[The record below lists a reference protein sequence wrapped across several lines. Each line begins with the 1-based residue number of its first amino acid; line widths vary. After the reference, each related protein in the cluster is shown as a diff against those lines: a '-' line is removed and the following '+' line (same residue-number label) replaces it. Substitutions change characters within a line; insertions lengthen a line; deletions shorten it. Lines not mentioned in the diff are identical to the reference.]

1 MPLLVKT
8 KASCNARVAY
18 SLTPC
23 AKTSAESSSQKP
35 GSKELDAKIA
45 SYLNENGIAFYTAA
59 SLSFSL
65 IIEERMR
72 LARQN
77 LLLSCKVPHQLKFF
91 GEPLDNAY
99 ESTEKHAAL

>member
-77 LLLSCKVPHQLKFF
+77 LLISCKVPNQLNFF
-91 GEPLDNAY
+91 GELDNAY

>member
-45 SYLNENGIAFYTAA
+45 SYFNENGIAFYTAA
-59 SLSFSL
+59 SLSC
-65 IIEERMR
+65 
-72 LARQN
+72 
-77 LLLSCKVPHQLKFF
+77 LSHNR
-91 GEPLDNAY
+91 GENEVGQTKSASKLQGTS
-99 ESTEKHAAL
+99 ST